1 MPLSAKLVVV
11 GGEVKSAE
19 IKLRL
24 PSTIGRGR
32 GATIMLPHPL
42 VSRQHCELFE
52 TNGRLMVR
60 DLGSLNGTF
69 VNNERI
75 SEAPLPPG
83 ELLTVGAV
91 TFRAVY
97 DTETS
102 APPAGPSLQL
112 KSGHSRDTDPN
123 GTARSAPQSARET
136 HRAKQASEPTVPLE
150 DFDFEL
156 PVTPV
161 DEVPARPTDPAPPVI
176 PAPPVNGP
184 EAMVDAKGAVAKAT
198 DTKEADPASPDAA
211 DESPGMQL
219 AERQPPGD
227 QAPQMPETTAG
238 PNPEIAALDPPSK
251 NEKSDSWKWA
261 KEDEESPPAGQDD
274 DDFGD
279 FLKSLGPK

>member
-52 TNGRLMVR
+52 TNGKLMVR

-97 DTETS
+97 EVAETS
-102 APPAGPSLQL
+102 APPEGPGPRL

-123 GTARSAPQSARET
+123 GTMRYAPKSTAETVPAGPQSS
-136 HRAKQASEPTVPLE
+136 QPTVHVGDDE
-150 DFDFEL
+150 FNFEI
-156 PVTPV
+156 PITPV
-161 DEVPARPTDPAPPVI
+161 DEGSPRPTDRAPAPPENKSDSKAQEKGAAEPTTPAKQ
-176 PAPPVNGP
+176 PAPP
-184 EAMVDAKGAVAKAT
+184 AK
-198 DTKEADPASPDAA
+198 
-211 DESPGMQL
+211 
-219 AERQPPGD
+219 
-227 QAPQMPETTAG
+227 TAG
-238 PNPEIAALDPPSK
+238 PAKPASAKPTVPAKPEASESKTPESGSFDPPSK
-251 NEKSDSWKWA
+251 VEKVDFSKWD
-261 KEDEESPPAGQDD
+261 EDDPQAQSPGHED

-279 FLKSLGPK
+279 FLKSLGTK